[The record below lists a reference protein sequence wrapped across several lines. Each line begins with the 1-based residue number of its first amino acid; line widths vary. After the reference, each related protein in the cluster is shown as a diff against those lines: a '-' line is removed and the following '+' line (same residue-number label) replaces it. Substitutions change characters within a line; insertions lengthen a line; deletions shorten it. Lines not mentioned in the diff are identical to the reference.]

1 MYELAGSRTRRAG
14 LQVASLLGLCSTLG
28 ACTGAADIPATPDL
42 TSLQRQ
48 FENPTAELD
57 ETQAGQALNEMPN
70 LHQLAAG
77 FRAAGFTTDGVNDA
91 DDEASANVG
100 SRFRVQG
107 SIKVTIR
114 CPGEL
119 DVPSFG
125 QNGTVN
131 LTLGV
136 QENLIKRGIAMTA
149 NDCVLRGTAL
159 GTPVRVAIDGPM
171 YMDLGRDLGLR
182 QRWSGRLLMLIAG
195 KIEIGGLELENLA
208 ARWTD
213 DQLEYLF
220 RLPEDENSWVVAVV
234 TADGTISVKSKG
246 TTYGCSDGQ
255 ACGSL

>member
-1 MYELAGSRTRRAG
+1 MLA
-14 LQVASLLGLCSTLG
+14 
-28 ACTGAADIPATPDL
+28 ACTGAADIPPTPDL
-42 TSLQRQ
+42 TSLQLE

-57 ETQAGQALNEMPN
+57 ETKAGETLREMPD

-91 DDEASANVG
+91 DDEASSSAGN
-100 SRFRVQG
+100 RFRIQG
-107 SIKVTIR
+107 SIRVTLR

-119 DVPSFG
+119 DVPAFG
-125 QNGTVN
+125 SNGTVN

-149 NDCVLRGTAL
+149 TDCVLRGNVL
-159 GTPVRVAIDGPM
+159 GMPVRVAIDGPM

-195 KIEIGGLELENLA
+195 RIEIGGLMLENLA
-208 ARWTD
+208 ARWTS

-220 RLPEDENSWVVAVV
+220 RLPGDEKSWVIAVV
-234 TADGTISVKSKG
+234 TADGNVSVKSKG
-246 TTYGCSDGQ
+246 ATYGCSDGQ
-255 ACGSL
+255 ACGEL